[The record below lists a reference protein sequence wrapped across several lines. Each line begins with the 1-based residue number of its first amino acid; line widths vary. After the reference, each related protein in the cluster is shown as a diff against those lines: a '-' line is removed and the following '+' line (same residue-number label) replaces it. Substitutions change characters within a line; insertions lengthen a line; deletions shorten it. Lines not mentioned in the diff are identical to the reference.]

1 MIRDHK
7 VEIEVGLMK
16 RILAYIEAGVME
28 KMHIVYGLKHI
39 FSAFRHG
46 ILMPISTITFIN
58 ATLFSNSLH
67 QFNVYLY
74 IPWFSHQ
81 SRFRLHYK
89 KVSPPRVYLHSYF
102 FSNQSFHLHWKN
114 SFINSTS
121 TFGEPF
127 VGEPFVGEPFV
138 GQPFVGQPFVGAH
151 SVQNYCLHATALWS
165 GNVYN
170 TIWYAYI
177 HMHTCIQ
184 TLAEE
189 RQTDRGS
196 GRRIDLRI

>member
-74 IPWFSHQ
+74 IP
-81 SRFRLHYK
+81 
-89 KVSPPRVYLHSYF
+89 
-102 FSNQSFHLHWKN
+102 
-114 SFINSTS
+114 
-121 TFGEPF
+121 
-127 VGEPFVGEPFV
+127 
-138 GQPFVGQPFVGAH
+138 
-151 SVQNYCLHATALWS
+151 
-165 GNVYN
+165 
-170 TIWYAYI
+170 
-177 HMHTCIQ
+177 
-184 TLAEE
+184 
-189 RQTDRGS
+189 
-196 GRRIDLRI
+196 